1 MSHNQPPAASAAP
14 RELRLALAMRGGVSL
29 AVWIGG
35 TCCEI
40 DRLRTAGRAQGSGNG
55 CSRRRATMQWRW
67 TSWLVPA
74 PEG

>member
-1 MSHNQPPAASAAP
+1 MSHNRTPAASAAP

-40 DRLRTAGRAQGSGNG
+40 DRLRTAGRAQGFWERLLTASGYDAVAVDVLAG
-55 CSRRRATMQWRW
+55 ASA
-67 TSWLVPA
+67 
-74 PEG
+74 GG